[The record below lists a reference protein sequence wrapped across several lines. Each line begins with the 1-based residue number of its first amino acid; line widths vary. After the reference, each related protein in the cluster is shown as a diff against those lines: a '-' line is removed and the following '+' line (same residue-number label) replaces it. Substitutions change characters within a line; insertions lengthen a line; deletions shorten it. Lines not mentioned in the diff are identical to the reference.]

1 MSLHSWL
8 QHLGYAL
15 GARGQAGTFVSL
27 FPLGADAEPIPKWSS
42 QARESFVGLL
52 STGPEGRAGFR
63 ALERRGALATALPE
77 WDGIRC
83 LPQRSV
89 YHRYAVDVHCYEVV
103 AELAEL
109 RGSADEL
116 TRRVARESEADRE
129 TLLLAGLLHDIGK
142 GSDEDHCL
150 RGEVLARSAMDRMGI
165 EEPQASEVVWLVRN
179 HLLLSRVATRRDI
192 GDEALAVELADRI
205 GSERRLRL
213 LYLLT
218 VADARATGPAAW
230 STWKS
235 TLISRLFTRVAHVL
249 RRGELAGADTSEVVA
264 DKIDGV
270 KAALSDYPPAVL
282 ERHLADMPR
291 AWLLSQSLRGLVDQS
306 IQMLE
311 FHREEDLRI
320 RAVAD
325 PEAGI
330 WQAIVVAN
338 DRPGLF
344 SRVAGVLALHGLSVL
359 GAEIYTRD
367 DGVALEIFQ
376 LEPKVGDLPGQGKGE
391 GEADMESI
399 AEDARMALR
408 GRLSLD
414 ARHADLRRGQPE
426 GVFHE
431 KRPDPEIVVHD
442 DASDFFTVVEVR
454 AADRVGVLYTI
465 TRALVE
471 MELDIAL
478 AKVSTYGEEVVDVF
492 YVRDFNGQKV
502 TDPVYA
508 EEIARSIRFRLT

>member
-1 MSLHSWL
+1 
-8 QHLGYAL
+8 
-15 GARGQAGTFVSL
+15 
-27 FPLGADAEPIPKWSS
+27 
-42 QARESFVGLL
+42 
-52 STGPEGRAGFR
+52 
-63 ALERRGALATALPE
+63 
-77 WDGIRC
+77 
-83 LPQRSV
+83 
-89 YHRYAVDVHCYEVV
+89 
-103 AELAEL
+103 
-109 RGSADEL
+109 
-116 TRRVARESEADRE
+116 
-129 TLLLAGLLHDIGK
+129 
-142 GSDEDHCL
+142 
-150 RGEVLARSAMDRMGI
+150 
-165 EEPQASEVVWLVRN
+165 
-179 HLLLSRVATRRDI
+179 
-192 GDEALAVELADRI
+192 
-205 GSERRLRL
+205 
-213 LYLLT
+213 
-218 VADARATGPAAW
+218 
-230 STWKS
+230 
-235 TLISRLFTRVAHVL
+235 
-249 RRGELAGADTSEVVA
+249 
-264 DKIDGV
+264 
-270 KAALSDYPPAVL
+270 
-282 ERHLADMPR
+282 MPR
-291 AWLLSQSLRGLVDQS
+291 AWLLSQSVRGLIDQS

-311 FHREEDLRI
+311 FRREEELRI

-330 WQAIVVAN
+330 WEATIVAN

-344 SRVAGVLALHGLSVL
+344 SRVAGVVALHELSVL

-391 GEADMESI
+391 GEADVESI

-454 AADRVGVLYTI
+454 AADRVGLLYTI

-478 AKVSTYGEEVVDVF
+478 AKVSTYGEDVVDVF
-492 YVRDFNGQKV
+492 YVRDFHGQKV